1 MSAARRDLDGAETR
15 NRILDAAR
23 ALFVEHG
30 IEQTTVRAI
39 AGAVGITAPALYH
52 HFPDKDALVRE
63 LVLTDMRRL
72 GAVFARV
79 MRVADPVERLVELG
93 LAYVRF
99 GLENPQHYRL
109 LFMLP
114 HDDVKQGGHE
124 PSPEEDA
131 YGLLHVTVGQAIRE
145 RRLGPDYQDADQVS
159 QICWAAVHGLV
170 SLHVVFGEHEWVE
183 WRDVEVT
190 AGRMLRALVTGMTA
204 GA

>member
-15 NRILDAAR
+15 ARILDAAR

-39 AGAVGITAPALYH
+39 AATLGITAPALYH

-72 GAVFARV
+72 GSVFARV
-79 MRVADPVERLVELG
+79 MKVADPVERLVELG

-99 GLENPQHYRL
+99 GLEHPQHYRL

-114 HDDVKQGGHE
+114 HDDVKQGVE

-145 RRLGPDYQDADQVS
+145 RRLGPEYQDADQVS
-159 QICWAAVHGLV
+159 QMCWAAVHGLV
-170 SLHVVFGEHEWVE
+170 SLRVVFGEHEWVE
-183 WRDVEVT
+183 WRDMQAT
-190 AGRMLRALVTGMTA
+190 AERMLQAMVTGMTV